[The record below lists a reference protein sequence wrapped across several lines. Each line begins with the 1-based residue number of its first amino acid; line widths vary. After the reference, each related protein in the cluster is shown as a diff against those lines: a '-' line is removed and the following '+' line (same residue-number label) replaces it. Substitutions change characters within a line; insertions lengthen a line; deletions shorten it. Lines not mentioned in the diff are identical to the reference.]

1 MNKKIVI
8 RIAQIIS
15 LLLLILVLFQSCQES
30 NPMSNPIPC
39 CVTPPDYQVM
49 SSEIPTINPGELPEP
64 MIVGGYQVEPSCPD
78 CKYPFMVSL
87 QGSGW
92 FGGHFCGGSL
102 VREDW
107 VVTAAH
113 CVDGNNNGLQVVVGL
128 HNVNGTTGQQVRN
141 VDQVIIHPQYS
152 GGSLNND
159 YALLRLSSPITDFE
173 PIQLATSDDHDNEP
187 VISTTMGWGATSSGG
202 SSSSTLLEVDVPIDD
217 SCGNYSNSDI
227 TNNMVCAGDSNGGE
241 DSCQGDSGGPLIMTN
256 SNGEYELIGIVSW
269 GYGCAEAQY
278 PGVYSR
284 IYPRLNWFFQ
294 YIGEPEGE
302 EEIVLGDM
310 NFDGQLDITDVI
322 QVINV
327 ILNVGD
333 FTDNQLI
340 AADYNSDGI
349 NNILDVV
356 QLVSYILGTN
366 FTQSVQWLE
375 ENFPSLNTKER
386 LSKLDKSQFFSKILR
401 CDRDLDEMDCNDVK
415 KEYKKLLKE
424 NEKLKRNVE
433 FWKQM
438 DMEKMIMLQKWSPII
453 QAMSRYGED

>member
-1 MNKKIVI
+1 
-8 RIAQIIS
+8 
-15 LLLLILVLFQSCQES
+15 
-30 NPMSNPIPC
+30 
-39 CVTPPDYQVM
+39 
-49 SSEIPTINPGELPEP
+49 
-64 MIVGGYQVEPSCPD
+64 
-78 CKYPFMVSL
+78 
-87 QGSGW
+87 
-92 FGGHFCGGSL
+92 
-102 VREDW
+102 
-107 VVTAAH
+107 
-113 CVDGNNNGLQVVVGL
+113 
-128 HNVNGTTGQQVRN
+128 
-141 VDQVIIHPQYS
+141 
-152 GGSLNND
+152 
-159 YALLRLSSPITDFE
+159 
-173 PIQLATSDDHDNEP
+173 
-187 VISTTMGWGATSSGG
+187 
-202 SSSSTLLEVDVPIDD
+202 
-217 SCGNYSNSDI
+217 
-227 TNNMVCAGDSNGGE
+227 
-241 DSCQGDSGGPLIMTN
+241 MTN
-256 SNGEYELIGIVSW
+256 SDGEYELIGIVSW

-294 YIGEPEGE
+294 YIGEPEVE

-401 CDRDLDEMDCNDVK
+401 CDRDLDEMDCNDLK
-415 KEYKKLLKE
+415 REYKKLLKE
-424 NEKLKRNVE
+424 NEQLKRNVE
-433 FWKQM
+433 FWKKM